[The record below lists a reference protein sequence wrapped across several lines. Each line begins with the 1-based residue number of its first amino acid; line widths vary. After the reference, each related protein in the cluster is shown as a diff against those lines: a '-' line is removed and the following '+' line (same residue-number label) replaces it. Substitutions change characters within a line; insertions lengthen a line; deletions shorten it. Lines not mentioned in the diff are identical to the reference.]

1 MPAEAPIY
9 LDTHDHTH
17 RHTPASKS
25 RGRLWIVLALTF
37 CYMLAEIAGGW
48 WTGSLALLADAG
60 HMLTDVAALA
70 LALAAMWFA
79 VRPATPQKTYGY
91 YRLEILAAL
100 INGVAL
106 VVISLFIFYEAAH
119 RWAAPPTVNSG
130 PMMIVATGGL
140 LINLISAW
148 LLHGGNENDL
158 NVRGAWLHIMGDALG
173 SVGAILAGALI
184 WQFGWNW
191 ADPLLSAVIGLLVI
205 VSAWRL
211 VRDSSNVLLEGTP
224 KHIDLAA
231 VEAAMRQSEGVLAV
245 HDLHI
250 WTIASGLEALSAH
263 VIHGYEVKPLTILK
277 QLRATLQ
284 DEFGIA
290 HLTIQMETPDF
301 DLNDEESCHCGPEE
315 SRQKAAQAHG

>member
-1 MPAEAPIY
+1 MPEAIY
-9 LDTHDHTH
+9 QDTHDHTH
-17 RHTPASKS
+17 RHAPTSKS
-25 RGRLWIVLALTF
+25 RGRLWIVLVLTAV
-37 CYMLAEIAGGW
+37 YMFAEVFGGW
-48 WTGSLALLADAG
+48 WTDSLALLADAG

-79 VRPATPQKTYGY
+79 TRPATPQKTYGY

-100 INGVAL
+100 LNGVAL
-106 VVISLFIFYEAAH
+106 VIIALFIFYEAAG
-119 RWAAPPTVNSG
+119 RWAEPPNVKSG
-130 PMMIVATGGL
+130 PMMIIATGGL

-148 LLHGGNENDL
+148 LLHGGDKNDL
-158 NVRGAWLHIMGDALG
+158 NVRGAWLHVLGDALG

-184 WQFGWNW
+184 WAYGWRW
-191 ADPLLSAVIGLLVI
+191 ADPLISAVIGLLVV

-224 KHIDLAA
+224 AHIDLGA
-231 VEAAMRQSEGVLAV
+231 VEQALRQTSGVLNV

-263 VIHGYEVKPLTILK
+263 VIHQETVKPYALLK
-277 QLRATLQ
+277 QLRADLQ
-284 DEFGIA
+284 EKFGIA

-301 DLNDEESCHCGPEE
+301 DNEDAPCLCEPEE
-315 SRQKAAQAHG
+315 SRQAESQKAASG